1 MAELTFISLSRVFFL
16 SWQVAIMI
24 MVGCRSS
31 SILSHYRGLF
41 EKAKMRRGYF
51 SRRDIFVSSYLN
63 WQRVTSRSPVWAMS
77 QHYGD
82 NLMFD
87 RGIQLT
93 FHSFCEKKLQGMT
106 PIPQSDEKGK
116 EMISGS
122 RYKSHLAERNEV
134 WNKSFACKTALES
147 LTYARQCLAS
157 NKPCCEQW
165 APRIYYALFV
175 TVFIF
180 RRNNGALNKEIGCP
194 IGHPSKEPMRNKR
207 HEKVSE

>member
-1 MAELTFISLSRVFFL
+1 
-16 SWQVAIMI
+16 
-24 MVGCRSS
+24 
-31 SILSHYRGLF
+31 
-41 EKAKMRRGYF
+41 
-51 SRRDIFVSSYLN
+51 
-63 WQRVTSRSPVWAMS
+63 
-77 QHYGD
+77 
-82 NLMFD
+82 MFD

-134 WNKSFACKTALES
+134 WNKSFACKTALEDRS
-147 LTYARQCLAS
+147 LTYARQCLAC

-194 IGHPSKEPMRNKR
+194 IGHPSKNQWEIKGTKKSVSKKRTPRDSNYSTTMQARFLRNNSQIAAKQNFFVATFGKKKSPSIGSPAR
-207 HEKVSE
+207 LLRARGRQQELNNRLWVPNHQ